1 LPVDAADAIDARAM
15 SATAFLHLGNL
26 VLTLPLAS
34 AIAAWLLAARD
45 WRAAGSWLLLF
56 AAALT
61 IVGISKVAFL
71 GWGTGIPALRFQAF
85 SGHAAGA
92 SVVFPVLFYLLLQRL
107 PAPAAVG
114 GAAAGLALSAVLAA
128 VLVAAREHTAAEACA
143 GWTVGAA
150 AAGAMLR
157 IAPTVRTPPLA
168 AGLALSLLAFGMTA
182 WAMQQAQVGYWMV
195 KVALALSGNR
205 YPFRWDS
212 CG

>member
-1 LPVDAADAIDARAM
+1 M
-15 SATAFLHLGNL
+15 SAIAFLHLGNL

-56 AAALT
+56 AAALAV
-61 IVGISKVAFL
+61 VGISKVAFL

-92 SVVFPVLFYLLLQRL
+92 SVVFPVLLYLLLQRF
-107 PAPAAVG
+107 PAPSALA
-114 GAAAGLALSAVLAA
+114 GAAAGLALSAALAA
-128 VLVAAREHTAAEACA
+128 VLVATGEHTAAEACA
-143 GWTVGAA
+143 GWTIGAA
-150 AAGAMLR
+150 ASAAMLR
-157 IAPTVRTPPLA
+157 IARTVRTPPLA
-168 AGLALSLLAFGMTA
+168 AGLALSMLAFGATA
-182 WAMQQAQVGYWMV
+182 WAMQQAQVGYWMI

>member
-1 LPVDAADAIDARAM
+1 M
-15 SATAFLHLGNL
+15 SSIAFLHLGNL
-26 VLTLPLAS
+26 ALTLPLAG

-45 WRAAGSWLLLF
+45 WRAAGCWLLLF
-56 AAALT
+56 AAALA

-92 SVVFPVLFYLLLQRL
+92 TAVFPVLLYLLLRRC
-107 PAPAAVG
+107 PGPAATI
-114 GAAAGLALSAVLAA
+114 GAGSGLALGAALAA
-128 VLVAAREHTAAEACA
+128 VLVATGEHTAAEACA
-143 GWTVGAA
+143 GWIVGAA
-150 AAGAMLR
+150 ASVAMLR
-157 IAPTVRTPPLA
+157 IARTARMPSLP
-168 AGLALSLLAFGMTA
+168 AGLAWSLLAYGGAA
-182 WAMQQAQVGYWMV
+182 WAMQQAHVGYWMI